1 VTLYSNFLPNPS
13 VETATTGWVAD
24 GGTPNRGTSHKQ
36 IGSYGLSV
44 AATTTNTQTK
54 GVKTTVPIEPGGPYT
69 LSGYL
74 LSRSTAY
81 GAGYSRGVVVKV
93 YDLLPGELDGVK
105 QQIGTGTFTDTGRW
119 AVRNMSPRA
128 TADRLVITLHTGNS
142 FYQSGFWQVSGPY
155 VRYFRASQHGGQ
167 SGAEISANNFAGT
180 KYEATV
186 DWEFMEWPDR
196 TEPTYIVDYY
206 DRIWHPA
213 VDGGS
218 ATVWLDAL
226 QLEKIAT
233 ETAYND
239 GSVAGYTWSGAAHNS
254 PTLGLSEGEA
264 HAAASS
270 TGTIIFGLIL
280 PLQSDAEAV
289 SSGTI
294 ESTEISVGADAE
306 AVSVGM
312 LAVWN
317 YGPASATGTALS
329 IGEIVLAAL
338 VPLEIGGT
346 ATSSGTL
353 ASRIAVP
360 STSIALALSEGTLE
374 IGLPPDMEAHGT
386 ASSVGTAMMSIAG
399 VLEAHGL
406 AESVGL
412 IEIGQAVPV
421 GAFLDF
427 AIAGVLET
435 DPRLSITAHSNGGI
449 LTGASGQEWERVY
462 AEFVAPDQVD
472 GSDVTLWRRAAY
484 AVPGLVFTGLPA
496 GSWQEFTRVQLELAR
511 GGGGPTPY
519 TDGASIRTLVY
530 PDRLNQ
536 APVEI
541 TIINV
546 SGASATLATGI
557 TSPIADDTAP
567 ALRVDLEP
575 DTAYQVYTTLDLLRP
590 FAAYTVSM
598 YLLPSDGITEAAFYI
613 RDADTSAVE
622 LAPPMTYSNAEPAF
636 ELGGA
641 WRRITSTFI
650 APIGGGAV
658 LTFNWTSVDPQV
670 ATESITVAGFLLEA
684 GAETRP
690 YFFNAE
696 DNPQIRYRQ
705 GYLDHTGGVFHYE
718 DSARKTYILN
728 EALKDHVPAG
738 IGINPPEFGLIPHYD
753 S

>member
-13 VETATTGWVAD
+13 VETTTTGWVAD
-24 GGTPNRGTSHKQ
+24 GGTPTRGSTHKQ
-36 IGSYGLSV
+36 VGTYGLSI
-44 AATTTNTQTK
+44 AATTTQTQTK
-54 GVKTTVPIEPGGPYT
+54 GVKTTVTIDPGGPYT

-81 GAGYSRGVVVKV
+81 GATYCRGVVVKV
-93 YDLLPGELDGVK
+93 YDLLPGELDAAK
-105 QQIGTGTFTDTGRW
+105 QQIGTGTFTATGRW
-119 AVRNMSPRA
+119 AVRNMTPRA

-142 FYQSGFWQVSGPY
+142 YFAAGFYTVTGPFT
-155 VRYFRASQHGGQ
+155 RQFRSSQYGGSYQ
-167 SGAEISANNFAGT
+167 AESAANDFAGS
-180 KYEATV
+180 KYNATV
-186 DWEFMEWPDR
+186 RSELLPDGGWGDL
-196 TEPTYIVDYY
+196 TYIVDYY
-206 DRIWHPA
+206 NRTWNPA

-218 ATVWLDAL
+218 ATVWVDAL

-239 GSVAGYTWSGAAHNS
+239 GDVAGYTWSGTPHAS

-264 HAAASS
+264 SATAIS

-280 PLQSDAEAV
+280 PLQADAEAV
-289 SSGTI
+289 STGTI
-294 ESTEISVGADAE
+294 EGTEVSVGAAAE

-317 YGPASATGTALS
+317 YGPASATGSALS
-329 IGEIVLAAL
+329 LGEIVIAAL
-338 VPLEIGGT
+338 VPLEISGS
-346 ATSSGTL
+346 ATSAGTL

-360 STSIALALSEGTLE
+360 STSIALAVSVGTLE

-386 ASSVGTAMMSIAG
+386 ASSVGTAMMAIAG
-399 VLEAHGL
+399 VLEAHGT

-427 AIAGVLET
+427 AISGVLET

-449 LTGASGQEWERVY
+449 LTGASGAEWVRVHG
-462 AEFVAPDQVD
+462 EFVAPDQVD
-472 GSDVTLWRRAAY
+472 GSDTTLWRRAAY
-484 AVPGLVFTGLPA
+484 AVPGLMFTGLPA
-496 GSWQEFTRVQLELAR
+496 GSWQEVTRVQLELAR

-536 APVEI
+536 APVDI
-541 TIINV
+541 VIVNV
-546 SGASATLATGI
+546 TDATATTATEI
-557 TSPIADDTAP
+557 TSPITDDTAP
-567 ALRVDLEP
+567 ALRVDLAPE
-575 DTAYQVYTTLDLLRP
+575 TSYQVYTTLDLLKP
-590 FAAYTVSM
+590 HAAYTVST
-598 YLLPSDGITEAAFYI
+598 YLLPSAGITEAAFYI
-613 RDADTSAVE
+613 RDGATSAVE
-622 LAPPMTYSNAEPAF
+622 LAPPMTYSGGEPAP

-650 APIGGGAV
+650 APIGGSAV
-658 LTFNWTSVDPQV
+658 LTFNWTTVDPQEE
-670 ATESITVAGFLLEA
+670 TESFTVAGFVLEA
-684 GAETRP
+684 GASARP

-696 DNPQIRYRQ
+696 DDPEIRYRQ
-705 GYLDHTGGVFHYE
+705 GHLDHAGGVFHYE
-718 DSARKTYILN
+718 DSARKIYILN